1 MCDYCGCRKSG
12 PTAELATE
20 HRRLLELGDI
30 LHHALH
36 HNEDASIVFAEFVR
50 LLQMHAAKEE
60 VGLFEQ
66 ARALAPLVDQIED
79 LCREHVDLHRWLGA
93 GPDGNNV
100 ADALRLLVT
109 HIDDEE

>member
-1 MCDYCGCRKSG
+1 MTMCDYCGCRKSG

-36 HNEDASIVFAEFVR
+36 HNEDASTVLAEFVR

-60 VGLFEQ
+60 VGLLPRRPSHF
-66 ARALAPLVDQIED
+66 
-79 LCREHVDLHRWLGA
+79 
-93 GPDGNNV
+93 
-100 ADALRLLVT
+100 
-109 HIDDEE
+109 